1 MHIVLRTC
9 GKLCRKTAEIFPCVS
24 VVRPRVPPPFPP
36 SPSLL
41 QVKDLPALAQKQL
54 APAEVQGRLTSFMK
68 EYKAQHI
75 DKGSFAPLVHTM
87 VGVFCLSYCVT
98 WPSEY
103 RHMQHQKEHKK

>member
-1 MHIVLRTC
+1 MTPQPK
-9 GKLCRKTAEIFPCVS
+9 GKPPPAP
-24 VVRPRVPPPFPP
+24 PPPPPPPPFPP